1 MRPSFISGGGKGG
14 CADGTRRAAL
24 IAGAVTMS
32 TDDKKNDDGLKST
45 GSSKPK
51 QQSADTSDQL
61 GQQEASGVLDRGD
74 SSAQI
79 NE

>member
-1 MRPSFISGGGKGG
+1 
-14 CADGTRRAAL
+14 
-24 IAGAVTMS
+24 MS